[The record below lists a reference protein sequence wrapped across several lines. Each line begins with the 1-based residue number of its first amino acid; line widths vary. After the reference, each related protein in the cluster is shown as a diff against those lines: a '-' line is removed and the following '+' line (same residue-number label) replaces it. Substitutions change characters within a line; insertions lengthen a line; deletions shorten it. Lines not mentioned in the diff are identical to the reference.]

1 LLSKEVST
9 VTHAATVLCIDDEVL
24 GLEIRRVVLEREG
37 YVVLTANDGA
47 TGLALFGKN
56 QVDAVILDYAM
67 PGMDGSQ
74 VAHALRGMRPGI
86 PILLLSAHLS
96 LPPMVTSMVD
106 IVVNKGDGAL
116 SLLARVKELVALG
129 TSRE

>member
-9 VTHAATVLCIDDEVL
+9 VAHAATVLCIDDEVL

-47 TGLALFGKN
+47 TGLALFGNN

>member
-1 LLSKEVST
+1 MAQ
-9 VTHAATVLCIDDEVL
+9 AATVLCIDDEVL

-47 TGLALFGKN
+47 TGLTLFGTN

-67 PGMDGSQ
+67 PGMDGAQ
-74 VAHALRGMRPGI
+74 VAQALRGIRPGI

-96 LPPMVTSMVD
+96 LPPAVTGMMD
-106 IVVNKGDGAL
+106 MVVNKGDGAL
-116 SLLARVKELVALG
+116 CLLARVKELLALG
-129 TSRE
+129 TTRE